1 MEAPQTDLVRALRV
15 APAFRS
21 TNEGDG
27 LGYLSGHVITW
38 DDWYEV
44 NSAYEGRFME
54 TVARGATVKTVREN
68 RGAIKA
74 LFDHGHDPSL
84 GNKILG
90 EFAELEEDDAGLRY
104 GISLFD
110 TSYNRDL
117 LPGLKAGVYGSSHRF
132 RVIADKDYWD
142 DNPERST
149 RNPEGLPERTIREMA
164 IFELGPVAFPANS
177 KATAGVRS
185 ISMTDE
191 WRSRTGLVV
200 PTTNATP
207 IGEPAHTEGQEP
219 ESHSSTTQQA
229 RRRRALELRGVILP

>member
-1 MEAPQTDLVRALRV
+1 MDAPTTDLVRAVR
-15 APAFRS
+15 ATPEFRAAD
-21 TNEGDG
+21 EGGDS

-44 NSAYEGRFME
+44 DSVFEGHFME

-68 RGAIKA
+68 RGGIKS

-90 EFAELEEDDAGLRY
+90 PFRDLEEDDIGLRY
-104 GISLFD
+104 GIDLFD

-132 RVIADKDYWD
+132 RVIKDKDEWND
-142 DNPERST
+142 APERSE
-149 RNPEGLPERTIREMA
+149 RNPHGIPERTIREIA
-164 IFELGPVAFPANS
+164 LFELGPVSFPANP

-185 ISMTDE
+185 ISLTDE
-191 WRSRTGLVV
+191 WRSRHGLVV
-200 PTTNATP
+200 PSSATP
-207 IGEPAHTEGQEP
+207 TGEPAPTTTIPEPQE
-219 ESHSSTTQQA
+219 HSGMSPA
-229 RRRRALELRGVILP
+229 ERNHALRAFSL